1 MNDVAFKTL
10 SAEDLIGD
18 LLEEQQSLTAVD
30 RFSQRHESAAE
41 PLQVERVAWVIPVML
56 RARYRFRDR
65 HAQWCEGRH
74 WVPAR
79 SALGIRLTSDPS
91 QLAVVHDRSH
101 PAHGRLVVP
110 PDFVPMAGAPT
121 EPQAAR
127 RA

>member
-1 MNDVAFKTL
+1 MEVTDGLVGVLLVLLWLQGAHDLRRMMATGDVA
-10 SAEDLIGD
+10 
-18 LLEEQQSLTAVD
+18 
-30 RFSQRHESAAE
+30 AAE

-101 PAHGRLVVP
+101 PAHSRL
-110 PDFVPMAGAPT
+110 
-121 EPQAAR
+121 AR
-127 RA
+127 RRRPPASYLSRAAD